1 MHHIEARSLAFRQFV
16 ASARRTGSIV
26 LHGIAGAG
34 CIMASLGAGMNRNPI
49 IAVPMLIA
57 AGACFW
63 RMVAEARAYPKQL

>member
-1 MHHIEARSLAFRQFV
+1 MRKIETSLAFRQFV

-34 CIMASLGAGMNRNPI
+34 CIMAALAAGMNRNPI
-49 IAVPMLIA
+49 ISVPMLIA

-63 RMVAEARAYPKQL
+63 RMVAEAKTYPNRI